1 MTERELQKAVIQLAE
16 TTGWM
21 VYHVQNVKGHLR
33 AKTSVGFPD
42 LIMIRDGQLVVA
54 ELKSEKGK
62 LSQEQIHWLTS
73 FNWLDKNCRVFVWR
87 PEQWLN
93 GDIEEVLK

>member
-21 VYHVQNVKGHLR
+21 VYHVQNVKGKLR

-42 LIMIRDGQLVVA
+42 LIMIRDGKLVVA
-54 ELKSEKGK
+54 ELKSKKGR
-62 LSQEQIHWLTS
+62 LSPDQITWLAE
-73 FNWLDKNCRVFVWR
+73 FNWLDGNCRVFVWR